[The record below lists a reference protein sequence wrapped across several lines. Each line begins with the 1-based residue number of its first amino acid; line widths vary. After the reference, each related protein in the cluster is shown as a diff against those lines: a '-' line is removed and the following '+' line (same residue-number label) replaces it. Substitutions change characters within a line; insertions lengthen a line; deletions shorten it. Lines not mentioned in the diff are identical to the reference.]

1 MEIILKTDVANL
13 GKTLDIVTVK
23 NGYARN
29 FLFPQKYA
37 IPATPENKKLIEENR
52 EKMIALFEKDKSVA
66 EQLLGKL
73 KDCSVSISRKV
84 IEDEKLYGS
93 VTVGDI
99 AESLKV
105 QGFKIEKRQIEL
117 EEPIKQLGVYSVN
130 IKLFAGVETKI
141 KVWVVQ
147 EEA

>member
-13 GKTLDIVTVK
+13 GKALDIVTVK

-37 IPATPENKKLIEENR
+37 IPATSENKKLIEENR